1 MSGSSGSGSYA
12 SSRKRGGSPSGDFDG
27 SKRAKGKGES
37 GLSSFVAK
45 HYNELEEK
53 GLEAR
58 EESQIFHMRSFN
70 NWIKSMLISESV
82 TFVFGYPRISFLF
95 PNLTLLF

>member
-1 MSGSSGSGSYA
+1 MSDHHGRHSSGRGSYESGS
-12 SSRKRGGSPSGDFDG
+12 SSRKRSAPSSDEYEDSNKRLKGVGGI
-27 SKRAKGKGES
+27 
-37 GLSSFVAK
+37 SSVVAK

-70 NWIKSMLISESV
+70 NWIKSMLISKLTTV
-82 TFVFGYPRISFLF
+82 ATLTFEF
-95 PNLTLLF
+95 

>member
-1 MSGSSGSGSYA
+1 MSERRSSDGG
-12 SSRKRGGSPSGDFDG
+12 RKRGAPSSEDNDYDG
-27 SKRAKGKGES
+27 SKRVKGVG
-37 GLSSFVAK
+37 GLGSVVAK

-70 NWIKSMLISESV
+70 NWIKSMLISKQSITYIKSRE
-82 TFVFGYPRISFLF
+82 IWIL
-95 PNLTLLF
+95 N